1 MIKDIIINLIN
12 TLIETAGN
20 LLANITDAISGN
32 IEVLQGL
39 IGFITGVFTG
49 DWQKAWDS
57 IKLMFSGWKTT
68 MGSLIDGVSSV
79 LQGLVSYVSTAVSA
93 AFKLAVDGVTTAW
106 DSVASWFKTNVWDKL
121 VDIFNGVAGWFKD
134 KFSNAWTSVKGVFAD
149 WGTFFSGLW
158 NKISSTFTNLGTKIG
173 DAIGKAVKA
182 GINGVISTIENTI
195 NKAVDLINGAINL
208 INLLPGVKVGKVSR
222 VKLPRLA
229 KGGIVDSA
237 TIAMVGEN
245 GKEAVVPLENNTGWI
260 DKLAER
266 LGANNQPSKIV
277 LNVDGKELGWAN
289 IRSINNITKQTGE
302 LQLVLV

>member
-1 MIKDIIINLIN
+1 M
-12 TLIETAGN
+12 
-20 LLANITDAISGN
+20 S
-32 IEVLQGL
+32 
-39 IGFITGVFTG
+39 
-49 DWQKAWDS
+49 
-57 IKLMFSGWKTT
+57 
-68 MGSLIDGVSSV
+68 
-79 LQGLVSYVSTAVSA
+79 
-93 AFKLAVDGVTTAW
+93 
-106 DSVASWFKTNVWDKL
+106 
-121 VDIFNGVAGWFKD
+121 
-134 KFSNAWTSVKGVFAD
+134 
-149 WGTFFSGLW
+149 
-158 NKISSTFTNLGTKIG
+158 
-173 DAIGKAVKA
+173 
-182 GINGVISTIENTI
+182 
-195 NKAVDLINGAINL
+195 
-208 INLLPGVKVGKVSR
+208 KVSR